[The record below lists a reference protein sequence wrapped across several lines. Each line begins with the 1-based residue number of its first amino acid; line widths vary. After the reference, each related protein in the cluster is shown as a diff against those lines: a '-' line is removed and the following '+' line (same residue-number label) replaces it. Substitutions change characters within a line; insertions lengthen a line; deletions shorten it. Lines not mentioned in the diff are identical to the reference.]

1 MLQAGLLL
9 AVEKPVCLEEVV
21 KEVGWEQRW
30 KAVWYVPQTSQ
41 NHGNPGTGQRTLGAL
56 SNFLGVD
63 RY

>member
-9 AVEKPVCLEEVV
+9 AVEKPVCLEEVM

-41 NHGNPGTGQRTLGAL
+41 KHQDPRTRLGAP
-56 SNFLGVD
+56 SSFLGVV